1 MRKRLI
7 PAFLLVVT
15 AIVLGSTL
23 FREQVV
29 SAATTPFQNVVVQN
43 TSTNP
48 SPVQQIG
55 TSTTSVSGT
64 VGIDPS
70 KNTVNLGS
78 TDSGHLANIDN
89 AVGNLHFDSSGSL
102 KTTGGPA
109 APGEVTDRCL
119 DEGIESVWN
128 VPNDGKSHTLC
139 TDDFYV
145 TDITGSGMDDN
156 IGLFFYYQGNLV
168 LVLNG
173 SGNSGAVSYQLDL
186 THPLH
191 VDQIDGVCGN
201 SSTTCTFNLVVLGNS
216 TGS

>member
-1 MRKRLI
+1 
-7 PAFLLVVT
+7 
-15 AIVLGSTL
+15 VLGSTV
-23 FREQVV
+23 FREQIV
-29 SAATTPFQNVVVQN
+29 SAATTPFQQVVVQN

-48 SPVQQIG
+48 VPVTQVG
-55 TSTTSVSGT
+55 TSTTSVTGT

-119 DEGIESVWN
+119 DEGIESVRN
-128 VPNDGKSHTLC
+128 VPNDSKSHTLC
-139 TDDFYV
+139 TDDFYA
-145 TDITGSGMDDN
+145 TTSQLRMDDN

-173 SGNSGAVSYQLDL
+173 SGTRRGLVPARSDPSAARRPDRRRLRATPARLAPSTSWCSATRPQL
-186 THPLH
+186 T
-191 VDQIDGVCGN
+191 
-201 SSTTCTFNLVVLGNS
+201 S
-216 TGS
+216 